1 MTGQFTPSSSNAQ
14 YEFMPPSKN
23 YMGKPFSDWISEY
36 VNWIIQP
43 NPDRNN
49 DGEVI
54 FLRGFDIP
62 TTSIEQ
68 MPKTV
73 GPNFQ
78 DLRPVVRVGYET
90 LVVPI
95 DKPIFFPLVMALA
108 ESLDSKL
115 DDNELCRRNYIRRLY
130 STEDPWIDQIKING
144 APIDLP
150 PDMKMRDFKVESNEF
165 MINVPDVPYG
175 TSLKDYM
182 NTPLRTPGK
191 RACVASGYFFMMK
204 FAGSESGVVLHFKSN
219 GERDRLLSGSDALYN
234 IRIHK
239 TMSQVISDRHLNEIS
254 EILENKKRTGKISE
268 EEHDKLV
275 TMIDKE
281 KANIST
287 EDKRIT

>member
-1 MTGQFTPSSSNAQ
+1 MTGQFTPSISDAQ

-62 TTSIEQ
+62 KTPIEH

-90 LVVPI
+90 LFVPI

-108 ESLDSKL
+108 ESIDSKL

-130 STEDPWIDQIKING
+130 STDDPSIDQIKING
-144 APIDLP
+144 APIVLP

-175 TSLKDYM
+175 TSLKDFM

-204 FAGSESGVVLHFKSN
+204 FTTENDSVLHFKSN

-239 TMSQVISDRHLNEIS
+239 TISQAISDRRLNEIS
-254 EILENKKRTGKISE
+254 EILESKKKAGKISE
-268 EEHDKLV
+268 EEFDKLV
-275 TMIDKE
+275 TMINKE
-281 KANIST
+281 KNNI
-287 EDKRIT
+287 